1 MLDGRDMGYWGKII
15 GGVAGFAVGGPFGAV
30 VGAALGHAAD
40 SGAISQGINGLK
52 THRGGGFNPLN
63 PARVAALLGRR
74 EQLFAIT
81 VVVLA
86 AKLAKCDGPVVRA
99 EIDAFRQHF
108 RIPPASVR
116 DIGRLFDQARDSP
129 EGFEPYADQL
139 GESFAGHRGVLEDV
153 LVALF
158 AIARADR
165 PINLAETEFLARVH
179 QGFGLGRAAWERATG
194 ITGGRASAAAAPEED
209 SPYAVLGID
218 ASASDQEVHLAWR
231 RLMREN
237 HPDSLA
243 ARGVPEAFIAKATEK
258 VARINAAWDRIKRE
272 RGL

>member
-1 MLDGRDMGYWGKII
+1 MLNRPDMGYWGKII

-30 VGAALGHAAD
+30 LGAALGHAAD
-40 SGAISQGINGLK
+40 SGAISVGANGL
-52 THRGGGFNPLN
+52 RGQGTRFNPLN
-63 PARVAALLGRR
+63 PARIAAPLGRR

-108 RIPPASVR
+108 RIPPQSVR

-139 GESFAGHRGVLEDV
+139 GESFASHRGVLEDV

-165 PINLAETEFLARVH
+165 PINMAETEFLARVH
-179 QGFGLGRAAWERATG
+179 QGFGLGRAAWERASG
-194 ITGGRASAAAAPEED
+194 IHPGRADRAPRFEDED
-209 SPYAVLGID
+209 SPYALLGVSPD
-218 ASASDQEVHLAWR
+218 ASDQEVHLAWR

-243 ARGVPEAFIAKATEK
+243 ARGVPPEFIARASEKAS
-258 VARINAAWDRIKRE
+258 RINAAWDRIKRE